1 MGKQVGRVKESEG
14 DKVKLIITNNEPL
27 CYGQLLRI
35 HAGISACK
43 TYYSRIINAG
53 SKSTLEEVHELQD
66 LTGSM
71 RTVGPYSRYRYI
83 ESVIFLEKN
92 EQNQVRAPTL
102 NPDYGWIAESLDE
115 TDYNTLKISGKLPIG
130 YLRSGL
136 TATQKEAGIDI
147 ENIPRMMAIV
157 GQIGS
162 GKTNAE
168 LVLNS
173 SILSTSGDAVALI
186 FDFAGEL
193 LTGKEIGKGLIDHP
207 NAHELLKYYG
217 TEKPEKNI
225 NFDLVHIGLRK
236 LKPKD
241 LWFLLPELT
250 YPQEHY
256 AEKLYQRIGSDDW
269 IAQAVTRYKNE
280 DISGL
285 MNITAGQRAVAE
297 ALLRKL
303 CSLNGKVFYD
313 VNYDFTPNIINSL
326 NTGRSVLVDISGLRE
341 ETQKQIVNW
350 VTSHVVKYYK
360 DLWRINFDKWKR
372 LPYLL
377 ITLEEAHKFLSDK
390 GTLFADIALTY
401 RKYKVGI
408 NAITPRPSGINRDI
422 FAELWTKVIL
432 KTTLKEDRTY
442 LSDNTPYLEY
452 SDTELKMLDVG
463 EALLV
468 SQPKIHFAVPIKI
481 FDYKEYLDKKKSK
494 ENFILK
500 VDQEL
505 LKFPEVEEKV
515 I

>member
-1 MGKQVGRVKESEG
+1 MGKQVGRVRASEG
-14 DKVKLIITNNEPL
+14 DKVILITTSNEIL
-27 CYGQLLRI
+27 SYGQLMKLYEETD
-35 HAGISACK
+35 GNK
-43 TYYSRIINAG
+43 TYYSRITNAG

-66 LTGSM
+66 LKGSM

-83 ESVIFLEKN
+83 ETVIFLEKD
-92 EQNQVRAPTL
+92 EQNRIRAPTL

-115 TDYNTLKISGKLPIG
+115 TDYDILEISGELPLG
-130 YLRSGL
+130 YLRSGS
-136 TATQKEAGIDI
+136 ASTQKKVGIDLK
-147 ENIPRMMAIV
+147 NIPRMLAIV

-173 SILSTSGDAVALI
+173 SILSTAGDAVTLI

-207 NAHELLKYYG
+207 YAHELLEYYS
-217 TEKPEKNI
+217 TERPEKEI
-225 NFDLVHIGLRK
+225 NYGLIQIGLRR
-236 LKPKD
+236 LRPRD

-256 AEKLYQRIGSDDW
+256 AEKLYQKIGSADW
-269 IAQAVTRYKNE
+269 IAKAVTKYKNE

-285 MNITAGQRAVAE
+285 TEIAPAQRGVAE

-313 VNYDFTPNIINSL
+313 LDHDFTVGIIKSL
-326 NTGRSVLVDISGLRE
+326 STGKSVLIDLSGLRE
-341 ETQKQIVNW
+341 ENQKQIVNW
-350 VTSHVVKYYK
+350 TTSRVVNYYK
-360 DLWRINFDKWKR
+360 DLWRSNFTEWKR

-377 ITLEEAHKFLSDK
+377 ITLEEAHKFLSEK
-390 GTLFADIALTY
+390 GTLFSDIALTY
-401 RKYKVGI
+401 RKYKIGL
-408 NAITPRPSGINRDI
+408 NAVTPRPSGINRDI
-422 FAELWTKVIL
+422 FAELWTKMIL

-442 LSDNTPYLEY
+442 LSENTPYLEY

-468 SQPKIHFAVPIKI
+468 SQPKIRFAAPIRI
-481 FDYKEYLDKKKSK
+481 FNYKEYLEEHPPVKPRH
-494 ENFILK
+494 LK
-500 VDQEL
+500 LDQ
-505 LKFPEVEEKV
+505 KIIKTSNVEENV
-515 I
+515 F

>member
-1 MGKQVGRVKESEG
+1 MGNQIGRVRESEG
-14 DKVKLIITNNEPL
+14 DKVTLITTSNEL
-27 CYGQLLRI
+27 LSYGQLIKLYGDMDENKI
-35 HAGISACK
+35 
-43 TYYSRIINAG
+43 YYSRITNAG

-66 LTGSM
+66 LKGSM

-83 ESVIFLEKN
+83 ETVLFLEKN
-92 EQNQVRAPTL
+92 KQNQVRAPTL
-102 NPDYGWIAESLDE
+102 NPDYGWIAETLDE
-115 TDYNTLKISGKLPIG
+115 TDYKTLEISGELSLG
-130 YLRSGL
+130 YLRSGS
-136 TATQKEAGIDI
+136 ASTQKQVGIDVKS
-147 ENIPRMMAIV
+147 IPRMMAIV

-173 SILSTSGDAVALI
+173 SVLSTSGDAVALI

-193 LTGKEIGKGLIDHP
+193 LTGKEIGRGMVDHP
-207 NAHELLKYYG
+207 HAQELLEYYG
-217 TEKPEKNI
+217 TERPEKDI
-225 NFDLVHIGLRK
+225 NYGLIQIGLRG
-236 LKPKD
+236 LRPKD

-256 AEKLYQRIGSDDW
+256 AEKLFQKIHTDDW
-269 IAQAVTRYKNE
+269 IAKAVARYKDE
-280 DISGL
+280 DLPGL
-285 MNITAGQRAVAE
+285 MNIATGQRGVAE

-303 CSLNGKVFYD
+303 CNLNGKVFYD
-313 VNYDFTPNIINSL
+313 LKQDFTIGIINSL
-326 NTGRSVLVDISGLRE
+326 SSGKSVLIDLSGLRE

-350 VTSHVVKYYK
+350 VTSRVVNYYK
-360 DLWRINFDKWKR
+360 DLWRSNFDAWRR

-408 NAITPRPSGINRDI
+408 NAVTPRPSGINRDV
-422 FAELWTKVIL
+422 FAELWTKIIL

-442 LSDNTPYLEY
+442 LSENTPYLEY

-468 SQPKIHFAVPIKI
+468 SQPKIHFAVPIRI
-481 FDYKEYLDKKKSK
+481 FDYREYLAEKKFEKPRSAK
-494 ENFILK
+494 IDPKMIKRTEIEEN
-500 VDQEL
+500 
-505 LKFPEVEEKV
+505 V